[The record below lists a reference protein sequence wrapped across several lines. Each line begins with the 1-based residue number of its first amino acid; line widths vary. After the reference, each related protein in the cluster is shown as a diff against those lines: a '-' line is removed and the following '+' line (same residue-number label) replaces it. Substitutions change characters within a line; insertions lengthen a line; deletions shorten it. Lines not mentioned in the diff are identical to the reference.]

1 MAIDVDT
8 MLLDRVFQPAADGA
22 CAWASCFDLARSALA
37 GVALLQTVVLA
48 HGMSLGPDTAGL
60 GLMATASVIQY
71 WAVGLVLRQIR
82 RAERQTRSGMMNL
95 VRITLRPFR
104 IVWLLVAASSAC
116 LLTGLHGGTVSLC
129 PAGANVL
136 WVVAVYLMSCVASSP
151 SVRVGRRMVAQ
162 GAC

>member
-95 VRITLRPFR
+95 ARIT
-104 IVWLLVAASSAC
+104 
-116 LLTGLHGGTVSLC
+116 LHGGTVSLC